1 MYDIMLTLMA
11 HPDFVYDTKILN
23 PLKTH

>member
-1 MYDIMLTLMA
+1 MYDIMLTLMV